1 MISSENMVNSTLQR
15 ATDTRALKVGSG
27 AVAECGRMFRELFG
41 SRKAI
46 IVADTQTIA
55 LAGQAVQA
63 SLSEAG
69 IELYPGVT
77 GDPDEAAA
85 ALAAGT
91 LEADLGATCDHHDH
105 GEGHDCGH
113 HGGSCADHGCRE

>member
-1 MISSENMVNSTLQR
+1 
-15 ATDTRALKVGSG
+15 
-27 AVAECGRMFRELFG
+27 MFRELFG

-69 IELYPGVT
+69 IEQ
-77 GDPDEAAA
+77 EAPFLFDSVGLVSDWSFVEQLDAR
-85 ALAAGT
+85 LATTDAVAVAIGSGTINDLAKICSYHAGRSYMVV
-91 LEADLGATCDHHDH
+91 ATAVAV
-105 GEGHDCGH
+105 
-113 HGGSCADHGCRE
+113 SN